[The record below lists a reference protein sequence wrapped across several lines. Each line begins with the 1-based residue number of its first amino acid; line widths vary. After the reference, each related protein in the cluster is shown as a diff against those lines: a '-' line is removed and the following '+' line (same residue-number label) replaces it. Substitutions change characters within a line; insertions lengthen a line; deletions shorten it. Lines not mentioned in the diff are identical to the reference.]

1 MEGRIMTQNAPEQ
14 STTYTQEEV
23 SSAESAEQAALSKAQ
38 NQYLTQ
44 RVVVLRAQLDR
55 AKRDIEALRNALSA
69 IEVPDAEPVDPEETP
84 ESDPENSPEG

>member
-14 STTYTQEEV
+14 TLTYSQEEV
-23 SSAESAEQAALSKAQ
+23 KAAESAEQAALSKSQ

-55 AKRDIEALRNALSA
+55 ANRELAELR
-69 IEVPDAEPVDPEETP
+69 EVHQYCSDPDGEKEPGETP